1 MQLGLEISF
10 NVLFVQGLEKRYF
23 FLLLSL
29 KIYISDSY
37 NWLITINANAGFCDA
52 ILMRP
57 KYIFSYIYS
66 LFIFFTS
73 FFLSTWGR
81 SAEVRVCALAEFS
94 GNRNVTSLYVSS
106 VCVLHASECGC
117 FCTVAHEAVEKL
129 DIAHPARGVP
139 PL

>member
-10 NVLFVQGLEKRYF
+10 NILFVQGLEKRYF

-57 KYIFSYIYS
+57 KYIFNYIYS
-66 LFIFFTS
+66 LFIFFTFY
-73 FFLSTWGR
+73 FFVNMGTERR
-81 SAEVRVCALAEFS
+81 SK
-94 GNRNVTSLYVSS
+94 SL
-106 VCVLHASECGC
+106 C
-117 FCTVAHEAVEKL
+117 F
-129 DIAHPARGVP
+129 G
-139 PL
+139 